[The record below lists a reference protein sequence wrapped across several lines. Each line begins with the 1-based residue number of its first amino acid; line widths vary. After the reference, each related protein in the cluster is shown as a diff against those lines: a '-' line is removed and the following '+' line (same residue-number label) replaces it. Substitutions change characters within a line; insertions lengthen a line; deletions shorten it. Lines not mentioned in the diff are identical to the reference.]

1 MRRRL
6 FTILILSGIMAFS
19 NVKSSNSL
27 LPICEDVQKEIE
39 LKGSLNEG
47 SIRSLVQIPAQ
58 ATISTSTLEVFFLSN
73 VGIVQVEISSQTEG
87 LIYDE
92 SIDTNSQDYLSIDVS
107 GWQSGFY
114 QIRIENTC
122 GQYLYGTFEIE

>member
-1 MRRRL
+1 M
-6 FTILILSGIMAFS
+6 I
-19 NVKSSNSL
+19 
-27 LPICEDVQKEIE
+27 
-39 LKGSLNEG
+39 
-47 SIRSLVQIPAQ
+47 SI
-58 ATISTSTLEVFFLSN
+58 STLEVFFLSN

-114 QIRIENTC
+114 QIRIVNTS

>member
-1 MRRRL
+1 
-6 FTILILSGIMAFS
+6 MAFS
-19 NVKSSNSL
+19 NVKSSNSFA
-27 LPICEDVQKEIE
+27 PICEDVQKEIE

-47 SIRSLVQIPAQ
+47 SIRSLVQMPVQ

-73 VGIVQVEISSQTEG
+73 VGIVQVEISLQTEG

-107 GWQSGFY
+107 NWQSGFY
-114 QIRIENTC
+114 QIRIVNTS